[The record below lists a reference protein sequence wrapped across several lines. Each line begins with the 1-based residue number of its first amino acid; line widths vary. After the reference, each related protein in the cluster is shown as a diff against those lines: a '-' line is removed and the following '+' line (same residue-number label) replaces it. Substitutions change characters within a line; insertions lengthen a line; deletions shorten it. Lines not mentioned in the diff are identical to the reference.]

1 MDVYEALREIL
12 DSHPSGAPKSKAF
25 DEILRFLFTP
35 EEAELAVHMSFTPRT
50 AEDIASAAGISLD
63 EAEYMLDSM
72 ASKAVIFSREKGG
85 SLFYGLLPTIPGL
98 FEYPLMR
105 GKGTPLHERL
115 GNLWTKYRKDG
126 LGASFAGNPTPL
138 ARVVPVGQ
146 AIDSTVTIHPHEEVA
161 TLIEQAEYIAL
172 AQCACRVSVGACH
185 APREVCL
192 FFDGPARFLTE
203 RRYARE
209 ISREHAYHVLNQA
222 EEAGLVHTSNNSADG
237 AGFICNCCPCCCII
251 LTCRTRLNLAHGF
264 ATSVFQ
270 PQVDTS
276 ACTGCGICADER
288 CPVGALEIKSAS
300 AVVDI
305 ERCIGCGLCT
315 SACPANAMILM
326 RRSEPPD
333 IPATRDDLGLRVL
346 TEKGK
351 LERFQKLNL
360 STTRHGKSST
370 KKK

>member
-1 MDVYEALREIL
+1 MRLNKQPAMDVYETLREIL
-12 DSHPSGAPKSKAF
+12 DAHPSGAPKSKAF

-50 AEDIASAAGISLD
+50 AVDIASTAGIAPD
-63 EAEYMLDSM
+63 EAECLLEFM

-85 SLFYGLLPTIPGL
+85 TLFYGLLPTIPGL

-105 GKGTPLHERL
+105 GKSTPLHERL
-115 GNLWTKYRKDG
+115 GKLWTKYRKDG
-126 LGASFAGNPTPL
+126 LGESFAGNPTPL

-146 AIDSTVTIHPHEEVA
+146 AIDAAITIHPHEEVA
-161 TLIEQAEYIAL
+161 TLIEKAEYIAL

-192 FFDGPARFLTE
+192 FFDGPARFLAE

-209 ISREHAYHVLNQA
+209 ISREEAHHVLNQA
-222 EEAGLVHTSNNSADG
+222 EEAGLVHTSSNSADR
-237 AGFICNCCPCCCII
+237 ANFICNCCPCCCII
-251 LTCRTRLNLAHGF
+251 LTCRTRLNVAHGF
-264 ATSVFQ
+264 ATSGFQ

-276 ACTGCGICADER
+276 TCTGCGICADER
-288 CPVGALEIKSAS
+288 CPMSAVEIKNAS

-305 ERCIGCGLCT
+305 ERCIGCGLCV
-315 SACPANAMILM
+315 SACPEKAMILV
-326 RRSEPPD
+326 RRSESPD
-333 IPATRDDLGLRVL
+333 IPATRDDLGLKVL

-351 LERFQKLNL
+351 LERFLKF
-360 STTRHGKSST
+360 TTR
-370 KKK
+370 